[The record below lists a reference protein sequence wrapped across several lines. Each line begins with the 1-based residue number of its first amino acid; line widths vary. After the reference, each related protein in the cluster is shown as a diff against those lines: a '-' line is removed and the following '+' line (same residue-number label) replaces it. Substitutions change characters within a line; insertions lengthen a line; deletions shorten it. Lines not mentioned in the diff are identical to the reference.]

1 VFVAERMAVVAIWMT
16 LQVRKFT
23 LLGWFVF
30 HERMKFRTQAGKMDR
45 MLTPQ
50 EWGARSLFLM
60 RTVGWIQ
67 NHFFWIRGFH
77 LCEGA
82 VALFYRIETDYFPR
96 SIKISLECSLK
107 KQGEK
112 CHCWDANISNL
123 DPFLQVGK
131 RSSKNIMCGLRLWF
145 WCERNLSLKLSSWSC
160 GKLHRMFDAFD
171 DAGFGTWNGV
181 SSSSY
186 KRWMHKHTSCKAI
199 GSCRWKCR
207 S

>member
-82 VALFYRIETDYFPR
+82 VALFYRIETDYYPR

-107 KQGEK
+107 KQGKK
-112 CHCWDANISNL
+112 CHWWGANTSNL

-131 RSSKNIMCGLRLWF
+131 RSSKISRV
-145 WCERNLSLKLSSWSC
+145 
-160 GKLHRMFDAFD
+160 AF
-171 DAGFGTWNGV
+171 ACGFGANEISLWSYLHGV
-181 SSSSY
+181 VANCTGWS
-186 KRWMHKHTSCKAI
+186 MHSMMLASELEMASLPLPTRGECTNIRHVKP
-199 GSCRWKCR
+199 
-207 S
+207 